1 MTAPLRHPNP
11 SRLRWRAALLC
22 VFAAAAWAG
31 GARADWLVT
40 TEGERV
46 ETRGPWRLEGSR
58 VVFEAPNGALTAVRA
73 STIDFAATE
82 AYAAELAAPPA
93 PEERPVPAE
102 PVLVLTDRDLPRV
115 MHVPEPAATA
125 TSGADGATGEAAA
138 AGAAPAGAPDR
149 AAAGDAGETERT
161 GSGDLAGVVVT
172 SWQERESDTGLRFIG
187 TLANESKSFA
197 TSLRV
202 EAALFDEAGRLVDT
216 RSARLARTSISP
228 GRSTTFEVD
237 FPGLFAYREVRF
249 TPAGRA
255 LASRGAS
262 TTDAAAGDPQA
273 ETEEPPQP

>member
-1 MTAPLRHPNP
+1 MSAHLRLATAP
-11 SRLRWRAALLC
+11 RLGWRAPLLGALA
-22 VFAAAAWAG
+22 VAAFAG

-115 MHVPEPAATA
+115 MHVPEPAAT
-125 TSGADGATGEAAA
+125 EAAQPD
-138 AGAAPAGAPDR
+138 APAET
-149 AAAGDAGETERT
+149 AGTTTAGETTPPAAIEGNTPAEAERA

-216 RSARLARTSISP
+216 RTVRLARTSISP

-249 TPAGRA
+249 TPAGRG
-255 LASRGAS
+255 LASRGESS
-262 TTDAAAGDPQA
+262 TGA
-273 ETEEPPQP
+273 EEPPQP